1 MRERKSREIITKMA
15 LSITIDAFFFLRDKR
30 ERKGERLKNC
40 NNEDYETRD
49 NIEEG
54 QELSKGR
61 EGEMSRK

>member
-1 MRERKSREIITKMA
+1 MA
-15 LSITIDAFFFLRDKR
+15 LSITIDAFFFLSDKR
-30 ERKGERLKNC
+30 ERKGARWKNW

-61 EGEMSRK
+61 EGEMSRKWTK

>member
-1 MRERKSREIITKMA
+1 MV
-15 LSITIDAFFFLRDKR
+15 LSITIDAFFLLRDKR
-30 ERKGERLKNC
+30 ERKGETLKNC